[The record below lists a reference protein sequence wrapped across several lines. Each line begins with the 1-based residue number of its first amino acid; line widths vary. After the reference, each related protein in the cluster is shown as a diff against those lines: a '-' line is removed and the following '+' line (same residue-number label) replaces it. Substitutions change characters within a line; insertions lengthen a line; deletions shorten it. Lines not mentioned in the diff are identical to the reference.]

1 MDVDE
6 VRQAAIAVSGL
17 VGLDEVY
24 TFYNDETNNTQ
35 KLRINENGLNVADP
49 KVFVLGGILHAGSP
63 RPIDLAPLRQAMRIQ
78 KTAIEIKL
86 EHVAKGE
93 FLACLGSS
101 KLTAFLRWLEASELL
116 VHYTEI
122 DPLYWSCVDIIDSIL
137 AARSNLARLMPY
149 ANHLKS
155 DLVSLLRVDLP
166 ATVSLFQRFGY
177 PGLQPSERE
186 PFVRAL
192 LTLMERN
199 ATAIPAFNYTMV
211 EGVVQA
217 GREVASL
224 VFIEDNP
231 RGELITTFSHFYRG
245 RVALFKYS
253 NHVFD
258 EEGTIQEAFETDP
271 LTSEGRPLT
280 NYRFADSKAESG
292 IQVSDVIVG
301 LLGKMHSY
309 CIVTPADEVGRDRDA
324 LAGPSLEN
332 ANLLRDLIDASDRGN
347 QAFQQHVASLY
358 DRDKVDRFLRF
369 RGGRYA
375 SFD

>member
-1 MDVDE
+1 
-6 VRQAAIAVSGL
+6 
-17 VGLDEVY
+17 
-24 TFYNDETNNTQ
+24 
-35 KLRINENGLNVADP
+35 
-49 KVFVLGGILHAGSP
+49 
-63 RPIDLAPLRQAMRIQ
+63 
-78 KTAIEIKL
+78 
-86 EHVAKGE
+86 
-93 FLACLGSS
+93 
-101 KLTAFLRWLEASELL
+101 
-116 VHYTEI
+116 
-122 DPLYWSCVDIIDSIL
+122 
-137 AARSNLARLMPY
+137 
-149 ANHLKS
+149 
-155 DLVSLLRVDLP
+155 
-166 ATVSLFQRFGY
+166 
-177 PGLQPSERE
+177 
-186 PFVRAL
+186 
-192 LTLMERN
+192 
-199 ATAIPAFNYTMV
+199 
-211 EGVVQA
+211 
-217 GREVASL
+217 
-224 VFIEDNP
+224 
-231 RGELITTFSHFYRG
+231 
-245 RVALFKYS
+245 
-253 NHVFD
+253 VFD